1 MKNLLVVI
9 LSVTV
14 LFGLISCSDDTN
26 PNIRIRN
33 EQSDKTNVQLQTTGG
48 NTININDVI
57 AGQTTEYRTVA
68 EGNVTATAVI
78 QSVSVSPS
86 ATFFAAMNTRYTIV
100 ILSGTIPSLRV
111 EEE

>member
-9 LSVTV
+9 LSVTI

-33 EQSDKTNVQLQTTGG
+33 ERADKTNVQLQTTGG

-86 ATFFAAMNTRYTIV
+86 VTFFAAMNTRYTIV

>member
-9 LSVTV
+9 LSVII

-33 EQSDKTNVQLQTTGG
+33 ERGDKANVQLKTTGG

-57 AGQTTEYRTVA
+57 GQQTTEYRTVA
-68 EGNVTATAVI
+68 EGNVAVTAVI
-78 QSVSVSPS
+78 QNMPITPS

-100 ILSGTIPSLRV
+100 ILSGVTPTLRI